1 MSFFKKYSG
10 TTNVRLVR
18 MERLIWTLIYGGLL
32 AIVLAYFTE
41 QTQGT
46 PAPELYACGLLA
58 TALGAVLVFTRSR
71 LREEN

>member
-32 AIVLAYFTE
+32 AMVLAYFTE
-41 QTQGT
+41 QTQGADAT
-46 PAPELYACGLLA
+46 ELYACGVLA
-58 TALGAVLVFTRSR
+58 TAIGIVLIFTRSR